1 MFPDIESENR
11 CFTFAQ
17 GRVLVGSRHD
27 FQFFLMDDE
36 PGPAGA
42 ETGSCRLC
50 KKFFKVFFAVE
61 SLYDGFLYGAVQVAA
76 VRPHDLPKEA
86 VVGMAAAVV
95 SDGTANVFGNSRQVS
110 NEFFRRFAEEFRML
124 FNGAV
129 QIVDVG
135 LVVLVVVIVHR
146 FFVNVRLESVVS
158 IG

>member
-27 FQFFLMDDE
+27 FQFFIMDDE

-50 KKFFKVFFAVE
+50 KKFFEIFFAAE
-61 SLYDGFLYGAVQVAA
+61 GFSDGFLYGAVQVAA
-76 VRPHDLPKEA
+76 VRTHDLPKEA
-86 VVGMAAAVV
+86 VVGMTAAVV
-95 SDGTANVFGNSRQVS
+95 SDGAANVFGNSRQVR
-110 NEFFRRFAEEFRML
+110 NEFFRRFVEEFRVL
-124 FNGAV
+124 FNGTV
-129 QIVDVG
+129 QIVDVS
-135 LVVLVVVIVHR
+135 LMVLVVVIVHR
-146 FFVNVRLESVVS
+146 FFVNVRLKSIVS